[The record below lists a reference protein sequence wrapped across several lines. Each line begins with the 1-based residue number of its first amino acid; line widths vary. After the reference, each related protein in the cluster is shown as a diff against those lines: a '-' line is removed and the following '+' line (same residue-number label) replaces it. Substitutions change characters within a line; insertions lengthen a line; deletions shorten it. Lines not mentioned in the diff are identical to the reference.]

1 MMTRYQLAK
10 LVEWAETL
18 HSRKRLQK
26 VVFLLQ
32 SAGCPLEAD
41 FTLHYFGP
49 YSQDVANLADEM
61 TQAGLL
67 EEKQKE
73 TGIGKTFHYSL
84 ADKTKGLL
92 SDFEQSSKGQ
102 NEVKAIAS
110 FKSQAF
116 ELMKA
121 DLKELEYAATLVFF
135 RQRKMEWDEAI
146 DKTCQFKKLR
156 KNSVALRRAKELAEE
171 IVE

>member
-1 MMTRYQLAK
+1 MTRYQLAK

-32 SAGCPLEAD
+32 NAGCPFEAD

-49 YSQDVANLADEM
+49 YSQDVAHIADEM

-67 EEKQKE
+67 DEKEEE
-73 TGIGKTFHYSL
+73 TGIGKTFHYAL
-84 ADKTKGLL
+84 TEKTKGLL
-92 SDFEQSSKGQ
+92 SDFEQSSKGR
-102 NEVKAIAS
+102 NEAKAIES
-110 FKSQAF
+110 FKAKAI
-116 ELMKA
+116 ELMKE
-121 DLKELEYAATLVFF
+121 DLKDLEYAATLVFF

-156 KNSVALRRAKELAEE
+156 RNSRALSRAKELAEG